1 MSKKNNNTLN
11 VQMTPDQQQFLA
23 DLAQANN
30 MTPDA
35 ALLSLLDG
43 AKGLVEWTK
52 GKRNENK

>member
-11 VQMTPDQQQFLA
+11 VQMTPDQQQY
-23 DLAQANN
+23 
-30 MTPDA
+30 A

>member
-1 MSKKNNNTLN
+1 
-11 VQMTPDQQQFLA
+11 MTPDQQQFLA
-23 DLAQANN
+23 DMAQANN

>member
-1 MSKKNNNTLN
+1 
-11 VQMTPDQQQFLA
+11 MTPDQQQFLA
-23 DLAQANN
+23 NLAQENN
-30 MTPDA
+30 MTPDD

>member
-1 MSKKNNNTLN
+1 MSKNNNIIN

-23 DLAQANN
+23 NLAQENN
-30 MTPDA
+30 MTPDD